1 MSRFLWTWFLATV
14 LLVALDAL
22 WLPMVWKSVYKPV
35 DDRIQRKMTFRV
47 WSAAFTWVLLGLI
60 IALHKGGN
68 GDNAGNAG
76 NGDKGGNKKIYTR
89 GNAFLVGA
97 LSGFIVYGVYNFTNY
112 ATLTHYTLKLSILD
126 TMWGTLALGIVSA
139 LLLP

>member
-35 DDRIQRKMTFRV
+35 YDRIQRKMTFRV
-47 WSAAFTWVLLGLI
+47 WSAVFTWVLLGLI

-68 GDNAGNAG
+68 HRIQ
-76 NGDKGGNKKIYTR
+76 KIYTR

-112 ATLTHYTLKLSILD
+112 ATLTHYTIKLSILD